1 MENNFL
7 NGNHLIKEK
16 ISAFRAEPTAEG
28 YGAIFE
34 EMQERIAEDGH
45 FLIPCQIADKD
56 QENPVFYFHQ
66 IQTEDGSIYLA
77 AFTDEEEAEKGE
89 KTELLS
95 DFIDQFFDIVFSDPF
110 VAGFILN
117 PWGETTFTVSKALMQ
132 RMVDEKDMET
142 DALEAN
148 ALLEKAIHFAAEKHA
163 GAVRKG
169 TTRPYIEHPL
179 EVMTILGHM
188 NADKNL
194 QMAGLLHDTLEDT
207 DTHYGELKEEFGT
220 DVAALVAVH
229 TKNPD
234 QTWEEVRIH
243 KLEAMEEASFRENML
258 IMADAA
264 ANLRSLW
271 KDYRQVGE
279 ELWERFN
286 ASKEKQA
293 WYYSEMQDRLF
304 MMQEYMETAEIYWEM
319 VGLYKD
325 LFVDYYLDAEENML
339 YQSSADGITFVLIQG
354 DPQWKETEFPKN
366 AENLQPMGRMAAE
379 RLENFWNGMIGLQG
393 R

>member
-7 NGNHLIKEK
+7 NGNHLIKER

-34 EMQERIAEDGH
+34 QIQERIAEDGH
-45 FLIPCQIADKD
+45 FLIPCQIAEEEL
-56 QENPVFYFHQ
+56 ENPVFYFHQ

-89 KTELLS
+89 KTGLLS

-117 PWGETTFTVSKALMQ
+117 PWSETTLTVSKALMQ
-132 RMVDEKDMET
+132 RMIDEKDMET
-142 DALEAN
+142 DPMEAN
-148 ALLEKAIHFAAEKHA
+148 VLLEKAIHFATEKHA
-163 GAVRKG
+163 GIVRKG

-179 EVMTILGHM
+179 EVMTILGYM

-234 QTWEEVRIH
+234 QKWEAVRIH
-243 KLEAMEEASFRENML
+243 KLEAMEEASFREKML
-258 IMADAA
+258 IMADAT

-271 KDYRQVGE
+271 KDYRRVGE
-279 ELWERFN
+279 TLWERFN
-286 ASKEKQA
+286 APKEKQA
-293 WYYSEMQDRLF
+293 WYYAAMQDRLF
-304 MMQEYMETAEIYWEM
+304 MMQEYMETAEVYWEM

-325 LFVDYYLDAEENML
+325 LFVDYYLDAENNVL
-339 YQSSADGITFVLIQG
+339 YQSGVDGTTFALVQG
-354 DPQWKETEFPKN
+354 DPQWREMEFP
-366 AENLQPMGRMAAE
+366 ENGEKLQPMRRLAAE
-379 RLENFWNGMIGLQG
+379 QLEDFWNSVE
-393 R
+393 

>member
-7 NGNHLIKEK
+7 TGNHLIKER
-16 ISAFRAEPTAEG
+16 ISAFRAESTAES

-34 EMQERIAEDGH
+34 QIVERMTEDGH
-45 FLIPCQIADKD
+45 FLIPCQIADEES
-56 QENPVFYFHQ
+56 ENPSFYFHQ
-66 IQTEDGSIYLA
+66 IQTEDGSLYLA
-77 AFTDEEEAEKGE
+77 AFTDEEEAGKGE
-89 KTELLS
+89 RTGLLS
-95 DFIDQFFDIVFSDPF
+95 DFIDQFFDVVFSDPF

-117 PWGETTFTVSKALMQ
+117 PWSETTFTFSKALMQ
-132 RMVDEKDMET
+132 RMIDEKDVVT
-142 DALEAN
+142 DPMEAN
-148 ALLEKAIHFAAEKHA
+148 ALLEKAVHFATEKHT

-179 EVMTILGHM
+179 EVMTILGYM

-207 DTHYGELKEEFGT
+207 DTHYGELQEAFGA
-220 DVAALVAVH
+220 DVAALIAVH

-258 IMADAA
+258 IMADAT

-271 KDYRQVGE
+271 KDYRLVGE
-279 ELWERFN
+279 TLWERFN
-286 ASKEKQA
+286 APKEKKA
-293 WYYSEMQDRLF
+293 WYYSAMQDRLF
-304 MMQEYMETAEIYWEM
+304 MMQEYMETAEVYWEM

-325 LFVDYYLDAEENML
+325 LFVDYYLDAENNVL
-339 YQSSADGITFVLIQG
+339 YQSGADGTTFALVQG
-354 DPQWKETEFPKN
+354 DPQWKEAEFPADGEK
-366 AENLQPMGRMAAE
+366 LQPVRRLAAE
-379 RLENFWNGMIGLQG
+379 RLEDFWNSME
-393 R
+393 